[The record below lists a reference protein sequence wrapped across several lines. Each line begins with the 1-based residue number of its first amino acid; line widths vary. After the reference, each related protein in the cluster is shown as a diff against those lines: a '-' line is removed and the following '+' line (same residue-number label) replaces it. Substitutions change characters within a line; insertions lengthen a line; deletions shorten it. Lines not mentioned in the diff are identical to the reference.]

1 MMQNYNFLSANLIKK
16 YSKLKQKKYRDEFQ
30 LFLAEGIK
38 ICEELIHSDYD
49 CEALLVEQ
57 KYLGNNPHCK
67 VIKNFA
73 EKGIRIL
80 ITKSEFF
87 NKIADSKSPQGL
99 IAIAEQKEMNIAAD
113 AKAFVAIENSQD
125 PGNLGTILRTAL
137 WFGIRDI
144 ILSSNS
150 VDIYNPKTVRST
162 MGNLFQLNIVYTED
176 LYNYCRK
183 VYPEHRY
190 YGASLEAN
198 SSIHDIAINERFG
211 LFFGNEANGLTQDL
225 VDKLDELYIIPGAGL
240 AESLNL
246 SVSAGISLYHF
257 TNQSRNK

>member
-16 YSKLKQKKYRDEFQ
+16 YSKLKQKKYRDEYQ
-30 LFLAEGIK
+30 LFLAEGVK
-38 ICEELIHSDYD
+38 ICEELIHSDYA

-57 KYLGNNPHCK
+57 KYLENNPDCK
-67 VIKNFA
+67 VIKSFA
-73 EKGIRIL
+73 DKDIRIL

-99 IAIAEQKEMNIAAD
+99 IAIAEQKEMNIATD

-144 ILSSNS
+144 VLSSNS

-162 MGNLFQLNIVYTED
+162 MGNLFKLNIAYTND
-176 LYNYCRK
+176 LYNYCRR
-183 VYPEHRY
+183 VYSEHIF
-190 YGASLEAN
+190 YGASLDADHT
-198 SSIHDIAINERFG
+198 IQDIAINERFG
-211 LFFGNEANGLTQDL
+211 LFFGNEGNGLTQDL
-225 VDKLDELYIIPGAGL
+225 VDKLDELYIIPGSGL

-246 SVSAGISLYHF
+246 SISAGISLYHF
-257 TNQSRNK
+257 TNKSR